1 MKQWN
6 LSLHIDQSC
15 IQRWKSSEGTLHVGS
30 SPDCE
35 LNIPNEQ
42 VSPRHAALSLG
53 QDYLEVEDLESGIG
67 TRVNGCDIEGR
78 VQVEY
83 PAALQ
88 IGDYEILIEER
99 KSGAPGPKDHPVPAP
114 HRFIG
119 SASSVVDYGL
129 SREIARG
136 GMGRIY
142 EGIDG
147 QLKRSVAV
155 KISVVSDTGVDPR
168 FSKESEVLA
177 QLAHPNIVPIY
188 SCGQDGEGRP
198 FYSMKLVKG
207 RTLQAIINQ
216 LRDGEIE
223 TRSQFTRERLLGVY
237 RKVCDAMSFAHANR
251 ILHRDLKPENI
262 MVGEFGEVLVMDW
275 GLAKV
280 IGDKSADLPSKTS
293 EAASTLDFS
302 MTMEGEVMGTPQY
315 MSPEQ
320 ADGMVADLD
329 ERSDIY
335 SLGAILYA
343 TLTLRPPVE
352 GTTLDEVLTKVRS
365 GRITSMSAISSKAGK
380 RSAEEIKQ
388 MGREIPEGLEAVTMK
403 AMSTNR
409 DNRHQTVEDLAN
421 DIDAFQHGFVTSA
434 ESAGIVKRTKLWI
447 NRNKVLSIATSTF
460 LVVVSAFTLQVIR
473 EGRRATQALR
483 RLQEMAPMAAAR
495 AEDALKDG
503 DFEEALRIITYAV
516 DLDPNSALY
525 RRIRGHAFQLLM
537 RFQNAIDDYSAA
549 VKLGDDTAAQE
560 NLSLTETLL
569 KDQDVSDP
577 TKTKALLFAALNK
590 QGRNYEAIAFGRDMK
605 DFWGDRTKRN
615 KDPNAVFQL
624 SKILEPKLLMIPGT
638 NVLMSSTELTV
649 GEWKLY
655 LDGEG
660 LTDWKQPVGFTQSDS
675 HPVVEISWDM
685 ARNFCEWL
693 SKGTGKEWRLPTQLE
708 WETAVGKTKFPWG
721 DHWPPKAFEANYSIT
736 SSGQRDPSG
745 VGADGIRG
753 TARVGSFKP
762 NALGFYD
769 LAGNVWEWCHEQ
781 AVLRGGGFADGD
793 AVFCETGRRDDG
805 QINRNRNG
813 FRVVQRI
820 QPPAARQSKPA
831 GEAQRQNKQPSEAGK
846 TKPAEPAPPSN

>member
-6 LSLHIDQSC
+6 LTLHLNQSC

-35 LNIPNEQ
+35 LTIQDEQ
-42 VSPRHAALSLG
+42 ISSRHAAILLG
-53 QDYLEVEDLESGIG
+53 PDSLEVEDLGSRLG
-67 TRVNGCDIEGR
+67 TRVNGYDIEGR

-88 IGDYEILIEER
+88 LGEYEILIEER
-99 KSGAPGPKDHPVPAP
+99 KTAAKTTADNPAPAP
-114 HRFIG
+114 HSFIG
-119 SASSVVDYGL
+119 SASSLVEYDL

-188 SCGQDGEGRP
+188 SCGKDGEGRP

-216 LRDGEIE
+216 LKQGDIE
-223 TRSQFTRERLLGVY
+223 TRAQFTRERLLGVY
-237 RKVCDAMSFAHANR
+237 RKVCDAIAFAHANR
-251 ILHRDLKPENI
+251 ILHWDLKPENI

-280 IGDKSADLPSKTS
+280 IGEKSADIP
-293 EAASTLDFS
+293 ANASDSQSTTDFG

-320 ADGMVADLD
+320 AEGMVADLD

-352 GTTLDEVLTKVRS
+352 GSTLDEVLTKVR
-365 GRITSMSAISSKAGK
+365 GGKITSMSALPSKAGK
-380 RSAEEIKQ
+380 RSLEQIKQ
-388 MGREIPEGLEAVTMK
+388 MGREIPEGLQAVTLK
-403 AMSTNR
+403 AMSTDRNS
-409 DNRHQTVEDLAN
+409 RHQTVDDLAN

-447 NRNKVLSIATSTF
+447 ARNKVLSIAAAAF
-460 LVVVSAFTLQVIR
+460 FIVVSAFTLQVIR
-473 EGRRATQALR
+473 EGRRATHALK

-537 RFQNAIDDYSAA
+537 RFQSAIDDYSAA
-549 VKLGDDTAAQE
+549 VKIGDDASAQE
-560 NLSLTETLL
+560 NLSLTENLL
-569 KDQDVSDP
+569 KDQDTSDP

-624 SKILEPKLLMIPGT
+624 SKILETKLLMIPGT

-660 LTDWKQPVGFTQSDS
+660 LPEWKQPVGFTQSDS
-675 HPVVEISWDM
+675 HPVVEISWDA
-685 ARNFCEWL
+685 ARKFCEWL

-721 DHWPPKAFEANYSIT
+721 DHWPPKAFEANYNIT
-736 SSGQRDPSG
+736 SSGQRDPAG
-745 VGADGIRG
+745 VGSDGIRG
-753 TARVGSFKP
+753 TARVGSFKA

-793 AVFCETGRRDDG
+793 AVFCETARRDDG
-805 QINRNRNG
+805 QANKNRNG

-820 QPPAARQSKPA
+820 QPPAARQ
-831 GEAQRQNKQPSEAGK
+831 NKQPSESGK
-846 TKPAEPAPPSN
+846 PKLADPAPTAN